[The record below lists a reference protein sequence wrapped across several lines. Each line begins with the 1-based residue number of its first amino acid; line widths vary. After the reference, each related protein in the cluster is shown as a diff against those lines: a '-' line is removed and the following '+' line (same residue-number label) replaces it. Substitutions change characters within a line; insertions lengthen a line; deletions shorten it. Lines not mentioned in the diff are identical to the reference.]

1 MPIIILEQQ
10 ESDGYFPMLLQFASF
25 DDTRCT
31 CRCTAHL
38 HNDSGELWR
47 MFMWNKVQRHRGGMS
62 RQ

>member
-25 DDTRCT
+25 SHRM

-38 HNDSGELWR
+38 HNDSGEVWR
-47 MFMWNKVQRHRGGMS
+47 VLVWSKVQGHRGGMS